1 MSSIVNKF
9 NSDES
14 TLQNLKSM
22 ENSPKTIRSNIKS
35 LPKNEILQLKEE
47 VSDSSHSALQLKE
60 KQVQK
65 K

>member
-14 TLQNLKSM
+14 TLQNLKYM

-47 VSDSSHSALQLKE
+47 VSDSSHSAL
-60 KQVQK
+60 
-65 K
+65 